1 MLCTLKT
8 QRKLEWTLRPA
19 IQVAIKRREAVL
31 WGVDRGVRGLYGEAK
46 MIVVAALV
54 EVHSDPQMGQNGRG
68 PVQDQPKKRSR
79 LPTVI
84 WAYPKWPSTL
94 EHAIS
99 KSILIFMLKF
109 ERTGPGGHPNFT
121 ALALLSLEQQDARPG

>member
-1 MLCTLKT
+1 ML
-8 QRKLEWTLRPA
+8 WS
-19 IQVAIKRREAVL
+19 VN
-31 WGVDRGVRGLYGEAK
+31 RGVRGLYVATK

-54 EVHSDPQMGQNGRG
+54 EVHSDPQMCQNGRG
-68 PVQDQPKKRSR
+68 PDQDQPKKRSR

-94 EHAIS
+94 EHHIS
-99 KSILIFMLKF
+99 KWILIFMLICG
-109 ERTGPGGHPNFT
+109 RTGLRSDLNFT